1 MLNYDS
7 VPYIRSA
14 SWCNRPERSRDL
26 NWTIFVFHHRLTISL
41 RGSLFE
47 TSLATLT
54 CPGNLNTMQN
64 TQYQGDWMFEGPR
77 DQNIRE

>member
-1 MLNYDS
+1 MY
-7 VPYIRSA
+7 
-14 SWCNRPERSRDL
+14 
-26 NWTIFVFHHRLTISL
+26 VFHHRLTISL

-54 CPGNLNTMQN
+54 RPGNLNTMQN
-64 TQYQGDWMFEGPR
+64 TQMCEGPS